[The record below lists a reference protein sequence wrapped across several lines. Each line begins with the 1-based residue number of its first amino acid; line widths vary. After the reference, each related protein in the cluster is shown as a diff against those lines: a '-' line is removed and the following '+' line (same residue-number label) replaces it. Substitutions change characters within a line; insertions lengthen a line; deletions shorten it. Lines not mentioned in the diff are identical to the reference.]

1 MLAKTESIIT
11 HSDWLERAER
21 VAAEIA
27 GCAAD
32 HDRDDSFV
40 EEGFAALKRE
50 ELFAALVPA
59 EFGGGGASTATVCEA
74 IRVIARACSST
85 ALAFSMHSH
94 VVAVAA
100 WLHKYMGAPTDGLL
114 KRVASEDLV
123 MISSGGGDWLASG
136 GKAEKVEGGFR
147 VTARKPFASGSA
159 MGDLLNTS
167 ALYDDPEAGPTVL
180 HFAVPLTAEGVRIEP
195 TWQVLGMRGTGSN
208 DVVLDD
214 VFMPDAA
221 IAGRRPAGEWH
232 MLFHVISKIAFAFI
246 YSAYLGV
253 AEAARDLAVEAAGK
267 RPPNPLAAQLA
278 GEMENALMVARLANA
293 EAIAIAE
300 DAEPGPQTT
309 SAAMQCRQL
318 TGQYAIATVEKALEL
333 AGGSAFYRRN
343 TLERLFRDVQ
353 AARFHPLQEK
363 PQLDLTGR
371 VALGWEI

>member
-100 WLHKYMGAPTDGLL
+100 WRHKYMGAPTDGLL

-123 MISSGGGDWLASG
+123 MVSSGGGDWLASG

-278 GEMENALMVARLANA
+278 GEMENAMMVARLANA

>member
-100 WLHKYMGAPTDGLL
+100 WRHKYMGAPTDGLL